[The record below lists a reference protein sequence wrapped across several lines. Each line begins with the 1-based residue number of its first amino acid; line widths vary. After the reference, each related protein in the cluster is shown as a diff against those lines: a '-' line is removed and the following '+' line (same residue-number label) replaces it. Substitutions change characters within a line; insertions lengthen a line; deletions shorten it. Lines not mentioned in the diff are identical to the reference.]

1 MALNGLLDIEIS
13 VPDPQA
19 TFDFWLRRGMT
30 ATSPGVLGTID
41 RPVQMA
47 VAEGSYRHLSKMH
60 LSCESEEDLAA
71 IARRLTAAGVAVQV
85 SGTTLTCT
93 DPIFGHSIVIDVG
106 QPHPLTPAQH
116 RAFNGPGEQ
125 ARRNVRADAVTNQTP
140 PPPRRIGHVVLATP
154 MFREAG
160 DFYVDTLGFRVSDGM
175 FNRALTFMRV
185 ESDHHNLLIQ
195 PGPTSYL
202 NHYAVEVDDIDAVGQ
217 FGTSVL
223 AEDPDSDVVG
233 IGRHNLGSNVFW
245 YMRDPAGNMFE
256 FFSDMDQIV
265 DDEVWDRVHRRDD
278 WDGADGPAGFSVW
291 GPKNPPEAFINPPD
305 VKQIAAAREAL
316 GLR

>member
-1 MALNGLLDIEIS
+1 MALNGLLDIELS
-13 VPDPQA
+13 VPDPQS

-30 ATSPGVLGTID
+30 ATAPGVLGTAD
-41 RPVQMA
+41 RPVQMTIS
-47 VAEGSYRHLSKMH
+47 EGSHRHLSKMH
-60 LSCESEEDLAA
+60 LSCETEADLAA
-71 IARRLTAAGVAVQV
+71 IARRLADVGIAAQV

-93 DPIFGHSIVIDVG
+93 DPIFGHAIVVDVG
-106 QPHPLTPAQH
+106 APHPLTPAQH

-125 ARRNVRADAVTNQTP
+125 VRLNDRADAVMNQSP
-140 PPPRRIGHVVLATP
+140 PPPRRVGHVVLATP
-154 MFREAG
+154 AFKEASS
-160 DFYVDTLGFRVSDGM
+160 FYVDTLGFKVSDGM
-175 FNRALTFMRV
+175 FRRALTFMRV

-223 AEDPDSDVVG
+223 QENPDAHIVG
-233 IGRHNLGSNVFW
+233 IGRHNLGSNIFW
-245 YMRDPAGNMFE
+245 YLRDPAGNMFE

-265 DDEVWDRVHRRDD
+265 DDEVWDRDRRRDD

-291 GPKNPPEAFINPPD
+291 GPKDPPEAFVNPPD